1 MNKKWFITGA
11 SSGIGRSL
19 TTQLLEAGHTVFA
32 TLRKPEQLNDL
43 AEKHP
48 GRLYVDYLELT
59 DLASIDKAV
68 ANAHKELGQIDIAI
82 SNAGIGVFGAV
93 EELDNSTIIK
103 QLEVNLLG
111 SIMLIKALI
120 PWLRKQPEGGHIIQ
134 VSSEGGQI
142 TYPGFSLYH
151 ASKWG
156 IEGFVEATA
165 QDVSPFN
172 IRFTIA
178 EPGPTRTDFGNSLSI
193 AEPIEAYEN
202 TPVNEIRKLID
213 TGFAELDDVAD
224 VAEAII
230 KCTILKNPPLR
241 LPIGSVATKNLVT
254 GLQKRLDAIK
264 MVL

>member
-19 TTQLLEAGHTVFA
+19 TEQALKAGHTVFA
-32 TLRKPEQLNDL
+32 TLRKPEQLKELSDL
-43 AEKHP
+43 YP
-48 GRLYVDYLELT
+48 RRCYTDYLELT
-59 DLASIDKAV
+59 DTESIERAL
-68 ANAHKELGQIDIAI
+68 ANACDKLGQIDIAV

-93 EELDNSTIIK
+93 EELDIPTIRK

-111 SIMLIKALI
+111 SIILIKTLL
-120 PWLRKQPEGGHIIQ
+120 PVLRRQPEGGHIIQ

-165 QDVSPFN
+165 QDVASFN

-178 EPGPTRTDFGNSLSI
+178 EPGPTRTSFGNSLTI
-193 AEPIEAYEN
+193 ATPMEAYEK
-202 TPVNEIRKLID
+202 TPVNDLRKFIES
-213 TGFAELDDVAD
+213 GFGQLDDVD
-224 VAEAII
+224 QVAMQII
-230 KCTILKNPPLR
+230 QCAESANPPLR
-241 LPIGSVATKNLVT
+241 LPIGSVAKENLIS
-254 GLQKRLDAIK
+254 GLRKRLKEIE
-264 MVL
+264 MI